1 MPRRSSSRGGTS
13 KKAAAASAAPPAAVA
28 AAAPPPDD
36 AAQPAAAAA
45 AEGTTATASSNNN
58 ANGADAAA
66 VAAANGGDPT
76 DEAVLAY
83 LRKRGLDGAAVE
95 LGRCL
100 RAEKRWK
107 AEQEQAQAQQKKDG
121 GKRAQKGDGDGDAA
135 EAGDDD
141 DADADAAA
149 RMDLD
154 DDEALAQHSRT
165 PLVLSTGGGLGY
177 DLDSAPHMALWGCG
191 DGIAGEEVE
200 EDIITEAISGTAAAG
215 GSAGSGPSGPP
226 PAEDQP
232 ADKDGDGEQGGG
244 KAKAQQQQQ
253 RGQDEARKF
262 VRAFTALQTWVL
274 SLPDDAPGASAA
286 PAAGAGAGA
295 PTTTTTATVES
306 VVERARQVAA
316 EASENGGQGSKSNG
330 TAGGDDA
337 SKNKVHVIPDA
348 SAASS
353 SSSSSGAAK
362 AADQSPSQKRS
373 TTYHHPYYPTAPQ
386 AQFAPSCKPE
396 LLAVTFAALVHTY
409 CELLEFNL
417 DHTAAALLA
426 TYRHVYEPS
435 HNAELTDL
443 DVCKSNAHVVELNK
457 TVAAHTDAVT
467 IARAARQ
474 GLHGYRKKKAAVLGR
489 MKDTTANLTP
499 EQRTACIASV
509 QQIDAEIAKLEGR
522 EREASKRA
530 SKISARLA
538 TLPFLRRARALRWHI
553 VLSAHS
559 YHLLASYLGRGDG
572 VLLPMSSLLLSRCY
586 LSCEKRDPL
595 PIVPSVVLEDMF
607 LRDDEEGGGA
617 GGTNRSRDVRWAA
630 PVDPTSRAAEE
641 GEDLRVDD
649 QRSILTRSEPLP
661 FPKFYL
667 DPGAEVSTEE
677 EAHAEKRRVEF
688 NRALLIN
695 GFRRLE
701 ALECRREY
709 EAGMRV
715 PGAVPKSFSANTGKV
730 VSTTAAVVEEEDD
743 EEEEDAEPH
752 REFADPHSPSILLST
767 LCAAR
772 PSSGPSWS
780 YGTAGGA
787 SAAMESGAAV
797 GSTLL
802 QESGIDICCARL
814 CPPDGRRVAAGCDDA
829 AVRIWTL
836 GGDDKTSGS
845 SSGGATG
852 VGGPLISSKG
862 VSDTAD
868 AVNKPEE
875 SAIVLLGHKNGFPI
889 FDLDWNRDGRTLLSA
904 GGDGSIRLWDTCA
917 VGPFGRLANVVKKTH
932 PLGTSSTTIKS
943 SDGGQPN
950 TSVPGMR
957 AEPMVEVSGA
967 ALACYRGHSPSSPIW
982 SVSFAPCGYYF
993 ASAGWDSTARIWTT
1007 DNLSPVRIL
1016 AGHFSP
1022 SVNCIDWHPNANY
1035 VATAADDKTVRL
1047 WDVQTGRC
1055 VRLLNGVSA
1064 GLNLVKICPS
1074 GKYAAA
1080 SDYSGVVHIW
1090 DLGSGRKVNELRLPA
1105 GQSGVGGTT
1114 AVVVQS
1120 MSFSACGTALATGG
1134 DDCTVR
1140 IWDVRGA
1147 ASHMSN
1153 PDYAK
1158 SHGFGGSAGS
1168 AGGSG
1173 SAGPM
1178 SLPSDSQLARRPIG
1192 EQFRLGA
1199 REPVKCFQTRR
1210 TVIMDLQYTKANLLL
1225 SVGKYSA
1232 SAGL

>member
-1 MPRRSSSRGGTS
+1 MSRRSSRGGTS
-13 KKAAAASAAPPAAVA
+13 KKS
-28 AAAPPPDD
+28 
-36 AAQPAAAAA
+36 AAAAA
-45 AEGTTATASSNNN
+45 AAPAPSDDAQQAAAAEQSTTTAGNAATTTTNNGDRNNN
-58 ANGADAAA
+58 DAAS
-66 VAAANGGDPT
+66 DPS

-83 LRKRGLDGAAVE
+83 LRKRGLDGAAIE
-95 LGRCL
+95 LGRSL

-107 AEQEQAQAQQKKDG
+107 EQQAEEAEAEKEGDKDKDASSKKGKSKKGSKKG
-121 GKRAQKGDGDGDAA
+121 GKKGDGDDGGDNEEDEDE
-135 EAGDDD
+135 EAV
-141 DADADAAA
+141 A
-149 RMDLD
+149 MDLD
-154 DDEALAQHSRT
+154 EEDKLAQHART
-165 PLVLSTGGGLGY
+165 PLVLSTGGGMGY
-177 DLDSAPHMALWGCG
+177 DLDSAPHMAMWGCG
-191 DGIAGEEVE
+191 DGNAGVETE
-200 EDIITEAISGTAAAG
+200 EDIVTEAISGVVAADADADATATDKKDADDKKDA
-215 GSAGSGPSGPP
+215 PTGPP
-226 PAEDQP
+226 PAEDKK
-232 ADKDGDGEQGGG
+232 AEDDKDR
-244 KAKAQQQQQ
+244 

-274 SLPDDAPGASAA
+274 SLPDDAPGAA
-286 PAAGAGAGA
+286 PHGGG
-295 PTTTTTATVES
+295 TGTNVTTATVGS
-306 VVERARQVAA
+306 VVERAQQVAA
-316 EASENGGQGSKSNG
+316 EAKA
-330 TAGGDDA
+330 TAAMEAVAAAAAGDGKGAADEGDEA
-337 SKNKVHVIPDA
+337 KKVHVIPDA
-348 SAASS
+348 AAAATTVTTNASA
-353 SSSSSGAAK
+353 K
-362 AADQSPSQKRS
+362 VEQHQQQQQRPQ
-373 TTYHHPYYPTAPQ
+373 HHAPYYPTAPQ
-386 AQFAPSCKPE
+386 IAPSCKPE

-417 DHTAAALLA
+417 DHTAASLLA
-426 TYRHVYEPS
+426 TYRHIYEPS
-435 HNAELTDL
+435 HHAELADL

-457 TVAAHTDAVT
+457 GIAAHGDAVT

-474 GLHGYRKKKAAVLGR
+474 AHHSYKKKKVAVLGR
-489 MKDTTANLTP
+489 MKQASQLNS
-499 EQRTACIASV
+499 EQKKACIDSIR
-509 QQIDAEIAKLEGR
+509 QIDAEVAKHEAR
-522 EREASKRA
+522 EKEASKRA
-530 SKISARLA
+530 SKVSARLA
-538 TLPFLRRARALRWHI
+538 TLPFLRRARALRWHM
-553 VLSAHS
+553 VLSTHA

-572 VLLPMSSLLLSRCY
+572 VLLPMSSLLLSRCHF
-586 LSCEKRDPL
+586 SCEKRDPL
-595 PIVPSVVLEDMF
+595 PVVPSVVLEDMF
-607 LRDDEEGGGA
+607 LQDDEDGA
-617 GGTNRSRDVRWAA
+617 GGAKSRDVRWAA

-641 GEDLRVDD
+641 GEDLRIDD
-649 QRSILTRSEPLP
+649 EKSILTRSEPLP

-667 DPGAEVSTEE
+667 DPNTEVSTED
-677 EAHAEKRRVEF
+677 EAKAERRRVEF

-715 PGAVPKSFSANTGKV
+715 PGAVPKSYSANTGKV
-730 VSTTAAVVEEEDD
+730 ISDTAAIVEDD
-743 EEEEDAEPH
+743 EEEEEAEPY
-752 REFADPHSPSILLST
+752 REYADPHSPSILLST

-780 YGTAGGA
+780 YGTAGGV
-787 SAAMESGAAV
+787 SAAMEGGAAV

-802 QESGIDICCARL
+802 QESGIDICCAKL
-814 CPPDGRRVAAGCDDA
+814 CPPDRRRVAAGCDDA
-829 AVRIWTL
+829 AVRIWTI
-836 GGDDKTSGS
+836 GGDDKTSAS
-845 SSGGATG
+845 SSGGGKG
-852 VGGPLISSKG
+852 VGGSLISSKG
-862 VSDTAD
+862 ISDTAD
-868 AVNKPEE
+868 TVNKPEE

-904 GGDGSIRLWDTCA
+904 GGDGSIRLWDTSA

-932 PLGTSSTTIKS
+932 PLGTTSTTIKPS
-943 SDGGQPN
+943 NNGEPN

-957 AEPMVEVSGA
+957 TEPMVEVSGA
-967 ALACYRGHSPSSPIW
+967 ALAYYRGHSPSSPIW
-982 SVSFAPCGYYF
+982 SVSFAPSGYFF

-1007 DNLSPVRIL
+1007 DNSSPVRIL

-1022 SVNCIDWHPNANY
+1022 SVNSIDWHPNANY

-1114 AVVVQS
+1114 AVAVQS
-1120 MSFSACGTALATGG
+1120 MSYSACGTALATGG

-1158 SHGFGGSAGS
+1158 SHGYGGSAGS

-1178 SLPSDSQLARRPIG
+1178 SLPTDSQLSRRPIG

-1199 REPVKCFQTRR
+1199 REPVKCFRTRR
-1210 TVIMDLQYTKANLLL
+1210 TIIMDLQYTKANLLL